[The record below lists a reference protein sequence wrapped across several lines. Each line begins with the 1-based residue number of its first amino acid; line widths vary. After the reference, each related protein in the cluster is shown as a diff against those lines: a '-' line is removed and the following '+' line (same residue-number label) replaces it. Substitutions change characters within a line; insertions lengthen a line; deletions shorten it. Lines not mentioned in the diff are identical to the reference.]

1 MSGNGNNLKS
11 AETCLE
17 KKVKITLI
25 DPFLGGFKQFETI
38 VQKGQQRI
46 TCQNFSYGT
55 HSIYIRT
62 VIL

>member
-1 MSGNGNNLKS
+1 MSENGNNAKS
-11 AETCLE
+11 AGTCLE
-17 KKVKITLI
+17 KNCEITLI
-25 DPFLGGFKQFETI
+25 DLFLGGFKLFETI

-62 VIL
+62 VMS